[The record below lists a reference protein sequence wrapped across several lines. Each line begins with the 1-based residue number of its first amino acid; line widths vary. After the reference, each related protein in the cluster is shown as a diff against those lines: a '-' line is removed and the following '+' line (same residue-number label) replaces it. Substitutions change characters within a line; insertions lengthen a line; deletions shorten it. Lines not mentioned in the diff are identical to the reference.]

1 MGQPLIDDYDFG
13 VMIIQGKVYRKDVI
27 ITPKAI
33 NDDWWRIE
41 GHRLQIADVR
51 DYVLE
56 DVDAVVIGTG
66 YDGLMRVD
74 DEVVNVFKSR
84 GKEVFI
90 AKTRDAVK
98 VYNDLVSKGKK
109 VLGFFHLS
117 C

>member
-13 VMIIQGKVYRKDVI
+13 VMIIQGKVYRRDLI
-27 ITPKAI
+27 ITPR
-33 NDDWWRIE
+33 NVEGDWWRIE

-66 YDGLMRVD
+66 YDGLMQVD
-74 DEVVNVFKSR
+74 DEVIRTFRER
-84 GKEVFI
+84 GREVYI
-90 AKTRDAVK
+90 ARTMDAVQI
-98 VYNDLVSKGKK
+98 YNDLVGRGKK
-109 VLGFFHLS
+109 VLGFFHLT

>member
-1 MGQPLIDDYDFG
+1 MPQPLIDDYDFG
-13 VMIIQGKVYRKDVI
+13 VMIIRGKVYKKDLI

-33 NDDWWRIE
+33 NDEWWRIE

-66 YDGLMRVD
+66 YDGLMSVD
-74 DEVVNVFKSR
+74 DEVIKVFKDR
-84 GKEVFI
+84 GKEVLI
-90 AKTRDAVK
+90 AKTKDAVNI
-98 VYNDLVSKGKK
+98 YNDLVSNGRK
-109 VLGFFHLS
+109 VLGFFHLT